1 MTNRPFTLVEL
12 LTVTIIMTVIVGATV
27 PAYNRI
33 MTGNAVSY
41 GNRMITS
48 QLNMARTRACQKR
61 RAVAVLFPD
70 TDLAPYYSES
80 LADPVALR
88 TFRCAYVKKNGADW
102 EFQEWVEGTQWQ
114 YLPKGAFFPVASAVQ
129 AEVQDA
135 THGMLPSAVV
145 KGVYDGTKDPSVP
158 GQEQSEQDKKELLFG
173 GKHDFNLAIIFQPN
187 GRPVVDAAS
196 PRVQVRE
203 GVVVENEDSA
213 SMVHKANVDNGLYAR
228 VNRYTG
234 AVVTRELD

>member
-12 LTVTIIMTVIVGATV
+12 LTVTIIMTVIVGVTV
-27 PAYNRI
+27 PAYNRL
-33 MTGNAVSY
+33 MTGNAVNY
-41 GNRMITS
+41 GNRIITS

-61 RAVAVLFPD
+61 RPVAVLFPD
-70 TDLAPYYSES
+70 TSLASVYSES

-88 TFRCAYVKKNGADW
+88 SFRCAYVKENGGGW

-114 YLPKGAFFPVASAVQ
+114 YLPKGAFFPVSSATQ

-135 THGMLPSAVV
+135 THGFLSSATVT
-145 KGVYDGTKDPSVP
+145 GVYDGTEYIDSPT
-158 GQEQSEQDKKELLFG
+158 EEDKKELLFT
-173 GKHDFNLAIIFQPN
+173 GKHDFSLAIIFQPN
-187 GRPVVDAAS
+187 GRPVVGAAS

-203 GVVVENEDSA
+203 GVVVENEDSDT
-213 SMVHKANVDNGLYAR
+213 MVHKVNVDNGLYAR

-234 AVVTRELD
+234 AVVTRELN

>member
-48 QLNMARTRACQKR
+48 QLNMARTWACQKR

-70 TDLAPYYSES
+70 TTLASYYSED

-114 YLPKGAFFPVASAVQ
+114 YLPKGAFFPVTAAAQ

-135 THGMLPSAVV
+135 TYGLLPSAEV
-145 KGVYDGTKDPSVP
+145 KGVYDGIEDPDVTP
-158 GQEQSEQDKKELLFG
+158 QTEQDKKELLFA
-173 GKHDFNLAIIFQPN
+173 GKRDFPLAIIFQPN
-187 GRPVVDAAS
+187 GRPVVDARS

-203 GVVVENEDSA
+203 GVVVENSGDA
-213 SMVHKANVDNGLYAR
+213 MVHKANVDNGLYAR

-234 AVVTRELD
+234 AVVTRELN